1 MPASDDKF
9 LPGDRVLA
17 LRKSGARYLATVA
30 TSNRDGSYSVRWD
43 SGETRE
49 SRQSPTSLTR
59 ISQNNGGIQDDD
71 SCAVRQACRTTTAK
85 IPVRSTKAEE
95 DALLASLGCRLT
107 AAQLLALPR
116 YVRLVQGKRTT
127 ITASTLRDELN
138 AMGVAPGEVDHT
150 PLPDFFALPAELSI
164 APLASHRSYAV
175 VRQDL
180 SSGVAVRVL
189 LSEVVLH
196 NTSCHVLEL
205 CCAPGGKLLYTAEVL
220 LQSSTA
226 AKAKCGDRTVTGVD
240 ICRAR
245 LNQCRGAVRRHKLPN
260 VRLVEA
266 DARTFRGTP
275 PPPSE
280 FVPGMV
286 HQSCLPERKQR
297 QLWQRKQREKARLS
311 QHKSGQHSLHEEME
325 PQALSQQHY
334 DAVLVDAECSAD
346 GSVPHM
352 RHMLQLLGDATGKG
366 SASSAHRLDAAK
378 SYYREQSRGGSSA
391 TELRDLQAALLANG
405 FTMLAMGGALLYL
418 TCSGHACENEHIVE
432 AFLASE
438 PTAVLEEVDT
448 CGVAEQRVGAN
459 GYMVYLSPKVSACSG
474 MFMAKLRKAVC

>member
-1 MPASDDKF
+1 MPANDDKF

-59 ISQNNGGIQDDD
+59 ISQNNGGSQDDD

-164 APLASHRSYAV
+164 APLASHRSCAV
-175 VRQDL
+175 VGQDL

-226 AKAKCGDRTVTGVD
+226 GKANCGDRTVTGTPTPSPECVRSYLK
-240 ICRAR
+240 CPCAR
-245 LNQCRGAVRRHKLPN
+245 DTGTPLFLIGCRGGHMPGSFESVSRRC
-260 VRLVEA
+260 A
-266 DARTFRGTP
+266 ATQTA
-275 PPPSE
+275 
-280 FVPGMV
+280 
-286 HQSCLPERKQR
+286 QR
-297 QLWQRKQREKARLS
+297 PA
-311 QHKSGQHSLHEEME
+311 
-325 PQALSQQHY
+325 
-334 DAVLVDAECSAD
+334 
-346 GSVPHM
+346 
-352 RHMLQLLGDATGKG
+352 
-366 SASSAHRLDAAK
+366 
-378 SYYREQSRGGSSA
+378 GGS
-391 TELRDLQAALLANG
+391 RRANVPRH
-405 FTMLAMGGALLYL
+405 T
-418 TCSGHACENEHIVE
+418 
-432 AFLASE
+432 
-438 PTAVLEEVDT
+438 PTAVRVCPWYGASELPARAEAAAA
-448 CGVAEQRVGAN
+448 VATEAEGK
-459 GYMVYLSPKVSACSG
+459 GE
-474 MFMAKLRKAVC
+474 AVAAQERTTFPT